1 MTLHRFRL
9 VIWGFVAVN
18 LAGLLLFLACWAFA
32 AMLAPMGPNARV
44 TELDRAG
51 VIDHEKLKA
60 HDPALA
66 ANVRYNLGPWI
77 AGPEP
82 AYAARFAAFG
92 AALAGVN
99 LVLAAVAI
107 VRAERASAPGGAEE
121 GSVTPGTGDSPLTIP
136 ETTNYGG

>member
-18 LAGLLLFLACWAFA
+18 LAGLLLFLACWGFA
-32 AMLAPMGPNARV
+32 AMLVPMAPNARV
-44 TELDRAG
+44 VELDRAG

-60 HDPALA
+60 HNPELA
-66 ANVRYNLGPWI
+66 KDVRNNLGPWI
-77 AGPEP
+77 AGPELR
-82 AYAARFAAFG
+82 YAARFAGFG

-107 VRAERASAPGGAEE
+107 VWAERASPPDDSDE
-121 GSVTPGTGDSPLTIP
+121 GPATQATDKGSLLGFHEGLH
-136 ETTNYGG
+136 